1 MTYLI
6 GQILV
11 CLILAL
17 LLGAVFGWWL
27 RSSAARTR
35 EAFLQEDLR
44 VANGRLADT
53 EGEYRRAK
61 ARLEEA
67 EAERAQVSQRC
78 ITLEKATAEQM
89 DELDNCRAEII
100 ELNNSL
106 TGKEQRITVI
116 EKESRYWQKQAPLLQ
131 SEIGKLQ
138 DTIADLEKTQAAS
151 EGRMPLLETEIR
163 DYEAKLEQIQEQYNA
178 LQREHADLTVAAQ
191 GKDKKIRSAELLL
204 ASQTSKTDSAL
215 QAKENLQRELDA
227 LRARPAPVAQASE
240 APGNSAELEHQKR
253 TIEDLRAALQECEQA
268 RAQAQSASSVQQ
280 PVPQQVEIEIPD
292 DDGIATESKLFTERP
307 LRVDNLKRIK
317 GIGPKL
323 ETMLNDLGIYQFE
336 QIAMFTLKDL
346 NWVDDNLTAFKG
358 RARRDNW
365 VAQAA
370 GLQ

>member
-6 GQILV
+6 GQIVV

-17 LLGAVFGWWL
+17 LLGAAFGWWL

-53 EGEYRRAK
+53 EGEYRRTK
-61 ARLEEA
+61 ARFEEA
-67 EAERAQVSQRC
+67 EAERAQVSKRC

-89 DELDNCRAEII
+89 DELEICRAEII

-106 TGKEQRITVI
+106 AGKEQRLIVV
-116 EKESRYWQKQAPLLQ
+116 EKEGRYWQKQAPLLQ

-138 DTIADLEKTQAAS
+138 DTIADLEKNQAAS
-151 EGRMPLLETEIR
+151 EGRMPILETEIR
-163 DYEAKLEQIQEQYNA
+163 DREAKLEHAQQQLEA
-178 LQREHADLTVAAQ
+178 LQREHADLTVSVQ

-215 QAKENLQRELDA
+215 QAKDILQQELDA
-227 LRARPAPVAQASE
+227 LRARPAAVATPIPASN
-240 APGNSAELEHQKR
+240 AAELEQHKR
-253 TIEDLRAALQECEQA
+253 TIEELREALKDCQQA
-268 RAQAQSASSVQQ
+268 RAQSEAATAAT
-280 PVPQQVEIEIPD
+280 PQQVELDIPD

-323 ETMLNDLGIYQFE
+323 ENMLNDLGIYQFE

-346 NWVDDNLTAFKG
+346 AWVDDNLSAFKG
-358 RARRDNW
+358 RAKRDNW

-370 GLQ
+370 SLQ

>member
-6 GQILV
+6 GQIVV

-17 LLGAVFGWWL
+17 LLGAAFGWWL

-44 VANGRLADT
+44 VANGRLTDT
-53 EGEYRRAK
+53 EGEYRRTK
-61 ARLEEA
+61 ARFEEV
-67 EAERAQVSQRC
+67 EAERAQVSMRC

-89 DELDNCRAEII
+89 DELEVCRAEII

-106 TGKEQRITVI
+106 AGKEQRIIVI
-116 EKESRYWQKQAPLLQ
+116 EKEGRYWQKQAPLLQ

-138 DTIADLEKTQAAS
+138 STIADLEKNQAAS
-151 EGRMPLLETEIR
+151 EGRMPILETEIH
-163 DYEAKLEQIQEQYNA
+163 DTEEKLNQFQEQYDA
-178 LQREHADLTVAAQ
+178 LQREHADLTIAAQ
-191 GKDKKIRSAELLL
+191 SKDKKIRSVELLL

-215 QAKENLQRELDA
+215 QAKDNLQRELDA
-227 LRARPAPVAQASE
+227 LRTRSAPIVASAEQLPESTEELEQHKRKIEELQAALQDCQQARARTESAVPATPQQ
-240 APGNSAELEHQKR
+240 AELE
-253 TIEDLRAALQECEQA
+253 
-268 RAQAQSASSVQQ
+268 
-280 PVPQQVEIEIPD
+280 IPE

-346 NWVDDNLTAFKG
+346 AWIDDNLSAFKG
-358 RARRDNW
+358 RAKRDNW
-365 VAQAA
+365 VLQAA

>member
-6 GQILV
+6 GQIVV

-17 LLGAVFGWWL
+17 ILGAVLGWWL
-27 RSSAARTR
+27 RTSAARTR

-53 EGEYRRAK
+53 EGEYRRTK
-61 ARLEEA
+61 ARFEEA
-67 EAERAQVSQRC
+67 ESERAQVSKRC

-89 DELDNCRAEII
+89 DELEVCRAEII
-100 ELNNSL
+100 ELNKSMA
-106 TGKEQRITVI
+106 GKEQRLIVV
-116 EKESRYWQKQAPLLQ
+116 EKEGRYWQKQAPLLQ

-138 DTIADLEKTQAAS
+138 DTIADLEKDQAAT
-151 EGRMPLLETEIR
+151 EGRLPILETEIR
-163 DYEAKLEQIQEQYNA
+163 DREEKLVQAQQQLAA
-178 LQREHADLTVAAQ
+178 LQREHADLTVSVQ

-215 QAKENLQRELDA
+215 QAKDNLQRELDA
-227 LRARPAPVAQASE
+227 LRARPVAVAPAAID
-240 APGNSAELEHQKR
+240 NSAELAQQEQ
-253 TIEDLRAALQECEQA
+253 TITELRAALRECEQSKA
-268 RAQAQSASSVQQ
+268 EALASPQS
-280 PVPQQVEIEIPD
+280 PPPPQQIEVDIPE

-323 ETMLNDLGIYQFE
+323 ENMLNELGIYQFE

-346 NWVDDNLTAFKG
+346 DWIDDNLSAFKG
-358 RARRDNW
+358 RAKRDNW

>member
-6 GQILV
+6 GQIIV
-11 CLILAL
+11 CLILAM

-44 VANGRLADT
+44 VANGRLSDT
-53 EGEYRRAK
+53 EAEYRRTK
-61 ARLEEA
+61 ARCEEA
-67 EAERAQVSQRC
+67 ETERTHVSQRC

-89 DELDNCRAEII
+89 DELEVCRAEII

-106 TGKEQRITVI
+106 AGKEQRILVI
-116 EKESRYWQKQAPLLQ
+116 EKEGRYWQKQAPLLQ

-138 DTIADLEKTQAAS
+138 DTIADLEKSQAAS
-151 EGRMPLLETEIR
+151 EGRMPLLETEISDR
-163 DYEAKLEQIQEQYNA
+163 EAKLAKVQEQLDV
-178 LQREHADLTVAAQ
+178 LQREHADLTVTTQA
-191 GKDKKIRSAELLL
+191 KDKKIRSAELLL

-215 QAKENLQRELDA
+215 QAKDNLQTELDA
-227 LRARPAPVAQASE
+227 LRARPAPAAPNTE
-240 APGNSAELEHQKR
+240 ALEQHKR
-253 TIEDLRAALQECEQA
+253 TIEELRAALQDCQQA
-268 RAQAQSASSVQQ
+268 RAQAESSV
-280 PVPQQVEIEIPD
+280 PAQVEQVELEIPD

-323 ETMLNDLGIYQFE
+323 ENMLNDLGIYQFE

-346 NWVDDNLTAFKG
+346 DWVDDNLSAFKG
-358 RARRDNW
+358 RAKRDNW

>member
-6 GQILV
+6 GQIVV
-11 CLILAL
+11 CLVLAL

-53 EGEYRRAK
+53 EGEYRRTK
-61 ARLEEA
+61 ARCEEA
-67 EAERAQVSQRC
+67 EAERAQVSKRC

-89 DELDNCRAEII
+89 DELEVCRAEII

-106 TGKEQRITVI
+106 VSKEQRIIVI
-116 EKESRYWQKQAPLLQ
+116 EKEGRYWQKQAPLLQ

-138 DTIADLEKTQAAS
+138 DTIADLEKSQAAS
-151 EGRMPLLETEIR
+151 EGRMPLLEIEISDR
-163 DYEAKLEQIQEQYNA
+163 EARLAQLQKQLDA
-178 LQREHADLTVAAQ
+178 LQRDHADLTVTTQA
-191 GKDKKIRSAELLL
+191 KDKKIRSAELLL

-215 QAKENLQRELDA
+215 QAKDNLQHELDA
-227 LRARPAPVAQASE
+227 LRARPSPVA
-240 APGNSAELEHQKR
+240 APTNTAELEQHKR
-253 TIEDLRAALQECEQA
+253 TIEELRAALQDCQHA
-268 RAQAQSASSVQQ
+268 RAEAESSVAAET
-280 PVPQQVEIEIPD
+280 QQVEIDIPE

-346 NWVDDNLTAFKG
+346 DWIDDNLSAFKG
-358 RARRDNW
+358 RAKRDNW